1 MKNHPVFTLYPQ
13 GEQAGFS
20 AVTPWGRGKKAEKP
34 DWILICQ
41 SRIKKA
47 MEKSAVVI
55 GAGIG
60 GIATA
65 IYLAKSG
72 YNVAI
77 YEKNPGPGGRCGQ
90 LIRDGHRFDLGAT
103 MLLMPGIYREVF
115 DSLGIPLFE
124 NDDIKPLEELYKI
137 YFDNNEII
145 IFSQD
150 ENIMKAQLEKIE
162 PGSFKKSQKYV
173 SDGYEIFQIGM
184 NKLIGR
190 NFDNLF
196 QFANF
201 RNVGMLIKLK
211 TYISNYSY
219 VKKFFRNTH
228 LRMAYTFQ
236 NIYVGQSPFNSPAL
250 FSMVPAA
257 ELTEGSF
264 FPKGGMFTIVE
275 KLVNEAKSS
284 GIQFHYKKP
293 VSKIITNRKR
303 GESVILEDGSEIR
316 ADIIVAN
323 ADLPY
328 VYRELLP
335 DRLKSLRLDRM
346 KYSCSAICYHWG
358 LDKIYPQLGH
368 HSVFL
373 SDGFRDGLDRIFK
386 DKSVSDNPSFYVHAP
401 VRTDSLAAPQNHDTL
416 SVVVGAGHLDKRKK
430 QDWDDLKKKT
440 RRAVIQRLK
449 QLGLED
455 IEDHIKFEV
464 CYTPEN
470 WESACN
476 ISRGSVFGSLAHNL
490 LQMGYFRPHNQH
502 SRYKN
507 LFFVGG
513 STHPGNGIPNVL
525 LSAKLT
531 AERIL
536 NK

>member
-1 MKNHPVFTLYPQ
+1 MI
-13 GEQAGFS
+13 
-20 AVTPWGRGKKAEKP
+20 GK
-34 DWILICQ
+34 
-41 SRIKKA
+41 
-47 MEKSAVVI
+47 KSAVII

-65 IYLAKSG
+65 IYLAKNG
-72 YNVAI
+72 YNVNV
-77 YEKNPGPGGRCGQ
+77 YEKNLAPGGRCGQ

-103 MLLMPGIYREVF
+103 MLMMPGIYRQVF
-115 DSLGIPLFE
+115 ESLGIPLFE
-124 NDDIKPLEELYKI
+124 NNDIKPLEDLYKI
-137 YFDNNEII
+137 YFDNNEVIA
-145 IFSQD
+145 FSPD
-150 ENIMKAQLEKIE
+150 KNKMKIQLEKIE

-173 SDGYEIFQIGM
+173 SDGYEIFQLGI

-201 RNVGMLIKLK
+201 KNIGMLIKLK
-211 TYISNYSY
+211 TYISNYRY
-219 VKKFFRNTH
+219 VKKFFRHPH

-264 FPKGGMFTIVE
+264 FPEGGMFNIVE
-275 KLVNEAKSS
+275 RLLSEAKSS
-284 GIQFHYKKP
+284 GVLFHYNKP
-293 VSKIITNRKR
+293 VKNIRVNCKKA
-303 GESVILEDGSEIR
+303 ESVILDDGSEIK

-328 VYRELLP
+328 VYRKLLP
-335 DRLKSLRLDRM
+335 DRAKSKRLDSM

-358 LDKIYPQLGH
+358 LDKVYPQLGH

-373 SDGFRDGLDRIFK
+373 SDGFREGLDRIFK
-386 DKSVSDNPSFYVHAP
+386 DKSVSDHPSFYVHAP
-401 VRTDSLAAPQNHDTL
+401 ARTDPSAAPQNQDTL
-416 SVVVGAGHLDKRKK
+416 SVIVGAGHMDKNKK
-430 QDWDDLKKKT
+430 QDWDDMKKKT
-440 RRAVIQRLK
+440 RTAVIQRLK

-455 IEDHIKFEV
+455 IEEHIKFEI
-464 CYTPEN
+464 CHTPEG
-470 WESACN
+470 WESVFN
-476 ISRGSVFGSLAHNL
+476 ISRGSVFGSLAHNIF
-490 LQMGYFRPHNQH
+490 QMGYFRPHNQH
-502 SRYKN
+502 GRYKN

-531 AERIL
+531 AERIM

>member
-1 MKNHPVFTLYPQ
+1 MTGKR
-13 GEQAGFS
+13 S
-20 AVTPWGRGKKAEKP
+20 AV
-34 DWILICQ
+34 I
-41 SRIKKA
+41 
-47 MEKSAVVI
+47 I

-65 IYLAKSG
+65 VFLAKSG
-72 YNVAI
+72 YKVEVF
-77 YEKNPGPGGRCGQ
+77 EKNSNPGGRCGQ

-103 MLLMPGIYREVF
+103 MLMMPGIYKEVF
-115 DSLGIPLFE
+115 KSLGISLFE
-124 NDDIKPLEELYKI
+124 NKNIKPLEDLYKI
-137 YFDNNEII
+137 YFDNNEVIT
-145 IFSQD
+145 FSPD
-150 ENIMKAQLEKIE
+150 ESKMKDQLETIE

-173 SDGYEIFQIGM
+173 TVGYEIFQIGM

-190 NFDNLF
+190 NFDNIF

-201 RNVGMLIKLK
+201 RNIGMLIKLK
-211 TYISNYSY
+211 VYISNYRY
-219 VKKFFRNTH
+219 VKKFFRNLH

-264 FPKGGMFTIVE
+264 FPEGGMFSIVE
-275 KLVNEAKSS
+275 KLLTAAQSS
-284 GIQFHYKKP
+284 GVQFHYNMP
-293 VSKIITNRKR
+293 VEKINTSGKLAKSI
-303 GESVILEDGSEIR
+303 IMEDGSEIK
-316 ADIIVAN
+316 ADIVIAN

-328 VYRELLP
+328 VYRKLLP
-335 DRLKSLRLDRM
+335 DKGKSLKLDKM
-346 KYSCSAICYHWG
+346 KYSCSAICYHFG

-373 SDGFRDGLDRIFK
+373 SDGFQDGLDRIFK

-401 VRTDSLAAPQNHDTL
+401 TRTDPSAAPLNQDTL
-416 SVVVGAGHLDKRKK
+416 SVVVGAGHVDKKKK
-430 QDWDDLKKKT
+430 QDWEELKKKT
-440 RRAVIQRLK
+440 RTAVIQRFK
-449 QLGLED
+449 QLGLDDFE
-455 IEDHIKFEV
+455 EHIKFEI
-464 CYTPEN
+464 CYTPES
-470 WESACN
+470 WEGACN
-476 ISRGSVFGSLAHNL
+476 ISRGSVFGSLAHNI

-502 SRYKN
+502 SKYKN

-531 AERIL
+531 SERIL
-536 NK
+536 NKNNF

>member
-1 MKNHPVFTLYPQ
+1 MDRK
-13 GEQAGFS
+13 
-20 AVTPWGRGKKAEKP
+20 
-34 DWILICQ
+34 
-41 SRIKKA
+41 
-47 MEKSAVVI
+47 KSAIII

-60 GIATA
+60 GISTA
-65 IYLAKSG
+65 IYLAKNG
-72 YNVAI
+72 YDVSI
-77 YEKNPGPGGRCGQ
+77 YEKNSAPGGRCGQ

-103 MLLMPGIYREVF
+103 MLMMPDIYREVF

-124 NDDIKPLEELYKI
+124 DSNIQPLEDLYKI
-137 YFDNNEII
+137 YFDDNEVIT
-145 IFSQD
+145 FSPD
-150 ENIMKAQLEKIE
+150 INKMKTQLEKIE
-162 PGSFKKSQKYV
+162 PGSFIKSQKYV
-173 SDGYEIFQIGM
+173 SDGYEIFNIGI

-201 RNVGMLIKLK
+201 KNLGMLIKLK
-211 TYISNYSY
+211 TYISNYRY
-219 VKKFFRNTH
+219 VKKFFRHTH

-264 FPKGGMFTIVE
+264 FPKGGMFSIVE
-275 KLVNEAKSS
+275 KLLAEAQSS
-284 GIQFHYKKP
+284 GVKLHFNKP
-293 VSKIITNRKR
+293 VRNIMVNHKKSN
-303 GESVILEDGSEIR
+303 GVILEDGSEIK

-328 VYRELLP
+328 VYRKLLP
-335 DRLKSLRLDRM
+335 DRGKSRRLDRM
-346 KYSCSAICYHWG
+346 KYSCSAICFHWG
-358 LDKIYPQLGH
+358 LDKVYPQLGH

-373 SDGFRDGLDRIFK
+373 SDGFRDGLNSIFR
-386 DKSVSDNPSFYVHAP
+386 DKSVSDTPSFYVHAP
-401 VRTDSLAAPQNHDTL
+401 CRTDALAAPENQDTL
-416 SVVVGAGHLDKRKK
+416 SFTVGAGHVDIKKK

-440 RRAVIQRLK
+440 RSAVIKRLK

-455 IEDHIKFEV
+455 IEDHIKFEI
-464 CYTPEN
+464 CYTPES

-476 ISRGSVFGSLAHNL
+476 ISRGSVFGSLAHNI

-502 SRYKN
+502 NRYKN
-507 LFFVGG
+507 IYFVGG

-536 NK
+536 KNKTI

>member
-1 MKNHPVFTLYPQ
+1 MT
-13 GEQAGFS
+13 G
-20 AVTPWGRGKKAEKP
+20 
-34 DWILICQ
+34 
-41 SRIKKA
+41 
-47 MEKSAVVI
+47 EKSAVII

-60 GIATA
+60 GITTS
-65 IYLAKSG
+65 IYLAKKG
-72 YNVAI
+72 YNVAVF
-77 YEKNPGPGGRCGQ
+77 EKNSAPGGRCGQ

-103 MLLMPGIYREVF
+103 MLMMPDIYREIF
-115 DSLGIPLFE
+115 ESLGIPLFE
-124 NDDIKPLEELYKI
+124 DGEIKPLANLYNI
-137 YFDNNEII
+137 YFDNNDVFT
-145 IFSQD
+145 FSPD
-150 ENIMKAQLEKIE
+150 RDKMKLQHEKIE
-162 PGSFKKSQKYV
+162 PGSFVKSQKYIT
-173 SDGYEIFQIGM
+173 DGYEIFQIGI

-190 NFDNLF
+190 NFDNVF

-201 RNVGMLIKLK
+201 KNLGMLIKLK
-211 TYISNYSY
+211 TYISNWNY
-219 VKKFFRNTH
+219 VKKFFQNTH

-264 FPKGGMFTIVE
+264 FPKGGMYSIVE
-275 KLVNEAKSS
+275 KLLSEARSS
-284 GIQFHYKKP
+284 GVQFHFNKPAEKIRVNGKKAE
-293 VSKIITNRKR
+293 SIIF
-303 GESVILEDGSEIR
+303 EDGSEVK

-328 VYRELLP
+328 VYRRLLP
-335 DRLKSLRLDRM
+335 DRGKSRRLDRK
-346 KYSCSAICYHWG
+346 KYSCSAICFHWG

-368 HSVFL
+368 HSVIL
-373 SDGFRDGLDRIFK
+373 SDGFREGLDRIFK
-386 DKSVSDNPSFYVHAP
+386 DKSVGDHPSFYIHAP
-401 VRTDSLAAPQNHDTL
+401 ARTDPSAAPAGHDTL
-416 SVVVGAGHLDKRKK
+416 SFIVGAGHVDKNMK
-430 QDWDDLKKKT
+430 QDWEYLKKKT
-440 RRAVIQRLK
+440 RSAVIQRLK

-455 IEDHIKFEV
+455 IEKHIKFEV

-502 SRYKN
+502 NRYKN
-507 LFFVGG
+507 LYFVGG

-536 NK
+536 KN

>member
-1 MKNHPVFTLYPQ
+1 MTAK
-13 GEQAGFS
+13 
-20 AVTPWGRGKKAEKP
+20 
-34 DWILICQ
+34 
-41 SRIKKA
+41 
-47 MEKSAVVI
+47 KSAAII

-65 IYLAKSG
+65 IYLSKNG
-72 YNVAI
+72 YEVSVF
-77 YEKNPGPGGRCGQ
+77 EKNSSPGGRCGQ

-103 MLLMPGIYREVF
+103 MLMMPDIYREIF
-115 DSLGIPLFE
+115 DSLDITLFE
-124 NDDIKPLEELYKI
+124 NNDIQPLENLYKI
-137 YFDNNEII
+137 YFDNNDVIAFTTDKEK
-145 IFSQD
+145 
-150 ENIMKAQLEKIE
+150 MKVQLEKIE
-162 PGSFKKSQKYV
+162 PGSFEKSQKYV
-173 SDGYEIFQIGM
+173 NDGYEIFQIGIH
-184 NKLIGR
+184 KLIGR
-190 NFDNLF
+190 NFSNIF

-201 RNVGMLIKLK
+201 RNLGMLIKLK
-211 TYISNYSY
+211 TYISNYRY

-264 FPKGGMFTIVE
+264 FPKGGMYKIVG
-275 KLVNEAKSS
+275 KLIDKAKSS
-284 GIQFHYKKP
+284 GVKFHYNMP
-293 VSKIITNRKR
+293 VQEIKINGKR
-303 GESVILEDGSEIR
+303 AESIILQDGTEAK

-328 VYRELLP
+328 VYRKLLP
-335 DRLKSLRLDRM
+335 DRGKSRQLDRL
-346 KYSCSAICYHWG
+346 KFSCSAICFHWG
-358 LDKIYPQLGH
+358 LDKVYPQLGH

-373 SDGFRDGLDRIFK
+373 SDGFREGLDKIFRE
-386 DKSVSDNPSFYVHAP
+386 KSVSDNPSFYIHAP
-401 VRTDSLAAPQNHDTL
+401 SRTDPDAAPANQDTL
-416 SVVVGAGHLDKRKK
+416 SFIVGSGHLDSTKK
-430 QDWDDLKKKT
+430 QNWEELKKST
-440 RRAVIQRLK
+440 RTALIRRLK

-455 IEDHIKFEV
+455 IEEHIKFEI

-470 WESACN
+470 WQSACN

-525 LSAKLT
+525 ISAKLT
-531 AERIL
+531 AEKIL
-536 NK
+536 NR